1 MNIEQQRGSDT
12 QPDSEGESMKGKNR
26 RDLLLTIVFSICLLA
41 AYFFVVI
48 LFNPGVCNVIQ

>member
-1 MNIEQQRGSDT
+1 
-12 QPDSEGESMKGKNR
+12 MKGKNR
-26 RDLLLTIVFSICLLA
+26 RDLLLTIVFSICLLV